1 VGING
6 EPDDSSSS
14 AVPADA
20 VDGLDEIAKRQ
31 ELLVVIGLHITTIRR
46 VALLVLWGVDP
57 MMDQEIH

>member
-57 MMDQEIH
+57 IMD

>member
-14 AVPADA
+14 AVPANTA
-20 VDGLDEIAKRQ
+20 DGLDEIAKRQ

-46 VALLVLWGVDP
+46 VALRVLWGVDP
-57 MMDQEIH
+57 IMD